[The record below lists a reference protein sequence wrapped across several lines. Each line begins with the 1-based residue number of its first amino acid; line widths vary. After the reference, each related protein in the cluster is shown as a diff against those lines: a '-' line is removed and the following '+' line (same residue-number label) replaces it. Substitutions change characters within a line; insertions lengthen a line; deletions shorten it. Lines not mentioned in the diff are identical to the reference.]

1 MEPEY
6 EDGISGIAY
15 VIDEESFPDGY
26 LAAEDM
32 SETLITISSA
42 VKKNGKNGR
51 MIGVANGATVKKEK
65 KEKKEKQ
72 RKLRG
77 GSGIIERQ
85 LSPTTGTSSL
95 LVLFAIPPDATNNN
109 RNAVQLQDDIFGIGG
124 TDPVNVRSQ
133 ILACSRGQL
142 DYVPACGNLGGPSC
156 SHPLI
161 VNGVMEVPITD
172 NVSGVASGTVVN
184 WVTTAANALLDGSG
198 ISLNSFTQIMHVIP
212 DEADWGGAAAWAYLP
227 GRVSAFRDAY
237 ANRMGV
243 QVSCG
248 ESSFFVHLYSYS
260 FVVLYIPTSSC
271 LHCSDARVWPQYR
284 SPSFGLWHRFVR

>member
-15 VIDEESFPDGY
+15 VIDEKSFPDGY
-26 LAAEDM
+26 LAVEDM

-51 MIGVANGATVKKEK
+51 MLGFANGATVKKEK
-65 KEKKEKQ
+65 KEKKQKQ

-77 GSGIIERQ
+77 GGDDINERQ
-85 LSPTTGTSSL
+85 LSPTLGTHSL
-95 LVLFAIPPDATNNN
+95 LVLYAIPPDATNG
-109 RNAVQLQDDIFGIGG
+109 RTATQFQEDIFGLGG

-133 ILACSRGQL
+133 MLACSRGQL
-142 DYVPACGNLGGPSC
+142 DYVPACGSLGGLPSC

-161 VNGVMEVPITD
+161 VNGVMEVPITS

-184 WVTTAANALLDGSG
+184 SVTTAANALLAGTGLST
-198 ISLNSFTQIMHVIP
+198 SSFTQVMHIIP
-212 DEADWGGAAAWAYLP
+212 DAADWGGAAAWAYLP
-227 GRVSAFRDAY
+227 GKVSAFRSNY

-243 QVSCG
+243 QVRIQMC
-248 ESSFFVHLYSYS
+248 HLVISTC
-260 FVVLYIPTSSC
+260 VVFHL
-271 LHCSDARVWPQYR
+271 
-284 SPSFGLWHRFVR
+284 